1 MKSLKILIVEDELL
15 IAKNIA
21 KKIRDMGHEITQIV
35 SSGDAVIAS
44 VNTQLPDLILMDIA
58 IKGALDGIETAV
70 QLKHLDI
77 PVVYLTAYADDATL
91 ERAAATG
98 CYGYLI
104 KPFKERELYAMIK
117 MVTTKHKEQSS
128 IVASLQETVSEY
140 SAQYND
146 IYQDKE
152 TNLPNQLF
160 LRNIFEYILSL
171 SSSDEETKIDS
182 ELNAEPQ
189 NKSKNDTFI
198 DRPDMTGNSLAVF
211 YIHLNKFQKINDS
224 FLDEGRGILIRQI
237 ANRLTE
243 CVNDFK
249 CNGATVRLSQNEFVI
264 IITNFERR
272 EIATDSARSLLS
284 YLNKPLTIE
293 GREIFLSVSIG
304 IAFYPLDS
312 NNIEELLRQAKR
324 AMEYAQEQQGN
335 GYRYFTPAI
344 DIMKSKA
351 SEELLLEAELHYA
364 LERRELEVYYQP
376 KINLKTRQVIGS
388 EALLRWNHP
397 QKGLISPNKF
407 IPLAEANGLIL
418 PINEWVIETACHQTK
433 LWQNNGLK
441 YLTIAVNLS
450 ISQFKQT
457 DLFHKITQILLR
469 TNLEAK
475 YLELELTEKILIDNT
490 QANVRRLSSIQNLGI
505 QIALD
510 DFGTGYSSLSYLQQF
525 PFDIVKIDRCFVR
538 DIDKNR
544 TNAVITKTT
553 IEMAH
558 QLGLRVVAEGVETQ
572 AEYDFLKQ
580 NYCDEIQGF
589 LISYPLSATEFK
601 DFVNKRS
608 VVA

>member
-1 MKSLKILIVEDELL
+1 
-15 IAKNIA
+15 
-21 KKIRDMGHEITQIV
+21 
-35 SSGDAVIAS
+35 
-44 VNTQLPDLILMDIA
+44 
-58 IKGALDGIETAV
+58 
-70 QLKHLDI
+70 
-77 PVVYLTAYADDATL
+77 
-91 ERAAATG
+91 
-98 CYGYLI
+98 
-104 KPFKERELYAMIK
+104 
-117 MVTTKHKEQSS
+117 
-128 IVASLQETVSEY
+128 
-140 SAQYND
+140 
-146 IYQDKE
+146 
-152 TNLPNQLF
+152 
-160 LRNIFEYILSL
+160 
-171 SSSDEETKIDS
+171 
-182 ELNAEPQ
+182 
-189 NKSKNDTFI
+189 
-198 DRPDMTGNSLAVF
+198 
-211 YIHLNKFQKINDS
+211 
-224 FLDEGRGILIRQI
+224 
-237 ANRLTE
+237 
-243 CVNDFK
+243 
-249 CNGATVRLSQNEFVI
+249 
-264 IITNFERR
+264 
-272 EIATDSARSLLS
+272 
-284 YLNKPLTIE
+284 
-293 GREIFLSVSIG
+293 
-304 IAFYPLDS
+304 
-312 NNIEELLRQAKR
+312 
-324 AMEYAQEQQGN
+324 
-335 GYRYFTPAI
+335 
-344 DIMKSKA
+344 MKSKA